1 MFNSEF
7 YPTPEHVI
15 QLMVGTIDLNRK
27 HVLEPSAGKGD
38 IVDFCAGA
46 GAFVTAC
53 EKNSDLA
60 KIVATKCKFMK
71 HDFLEVTSEEVSHID
86 YIIMNPPFSN
96 ADAHI
101 MHAWEI
107 APHGCEIV
115 ALCNYE
121 TISNKFTRLRS
132 KLGSVIRDYGQATNI
147 GDVFTQAERTT
158 GIDIGLIHLFK
169 PADTNTFEGF
179 FDESEDETE
188 QQYNGIMP
196 HNSVREAVQRYVA
209 ACQLFN
215 EVAENA
221 VQMNYLVG
229 SFGVDKLAF
238 ALKQDEKD
246 ASIDSFK
253 KDLQKRAWLWVFSQM
268 NMDKFLTKSLKEEI
282 NRFVEKQQNV
292 PFTMKNIYRLLE
304 MVVGTHQQRME
315 RVLVEVFDKLT
326 KHHAENRYN
335 VEGWKTNSHYMVNQK
350 FILEGVAD
358 SDWGRGPQIRYAGR
372 NTELMEDFIKALN
385 FITGAKESTN
395 FYGCI
400 RDAENNRRDD
410 VQWGQW
416 FDFTYFT
423 IRLYKKGTMHAK
435 FKDKAVWERFNRA
448 VAKAKGF
455 PLPENV
461 KL

>member
-1 MFNSEF
+1 MFSNEF

-15 QLMVGTIDLNRK
+15 QLMVGTIDLNQK

-38 IVDFCAGA
+38 IVDYCAGA

-53 EKNSDLA
+53 EKNADLA
-60 KIVATKCKFMK
+60 KIVATKCKFLK
-71 HDFLEVTSEEVSHID
+71 NDFLEVTSEEVSHID

-179 FDESEDETE
+179 FDESEDEAE
-188 QQYNGIMP
+188 QHYNGIMP

-221 VQMNYLVG
+221 VQMNHLVG
-229 SFGVDKLAF
+229 VFGVDKLAF
-238 ALKQDEKD
+238 SLKQDEKE
-246 ASIDSFK
+246 ASIDNFK
-253 KDLQKRAWLWVFSQM
+253 KDLQKRAWLWVFDKM

-326 KHHAENRYN
+326 MHHAENRYN

-350 FILEGVAD
+350 FILECVAE

-385 FITGAKESTN
+385 YITGAKESTH

-400 RDAENNRRDD
+400 RDTENNRRED
-410 VQWGQW
+410 VEWGQW
-416 FDFTYFT
+416 FDFTYFS